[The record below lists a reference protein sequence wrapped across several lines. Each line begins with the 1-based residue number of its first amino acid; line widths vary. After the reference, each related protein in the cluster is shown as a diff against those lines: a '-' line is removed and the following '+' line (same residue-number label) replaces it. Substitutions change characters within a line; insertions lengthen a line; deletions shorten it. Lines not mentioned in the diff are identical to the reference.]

1 TSVANPFAEWLDSEK
16 GAETGRPIWRE
27 RLSVRTLSSRK
38 CTPTTRRTD
47 AGPETVVDKPETHFG
62 FLAEDVQKVMPD
74 PVYDDIAG
82 NALDIKWNNITALLV
97 REIQMMRVDN
107 ATAQVAIDAKRRS
120 FCMGRDT

>member
-1 TSVANPFAEWLDSEK
+1 M
-16 GAETGRPIWRE
+16 E
-27 RLSVRTLSSRK
+27 RHSVRTLSSRK
-38 CTPTTRRTD
+38 CTTTTGRTD

-107 ATAQVAIDAKRRS
+107 ATAQVAIDAAQAISADLSAWVEILGLSLIRLS
-120 FCMGRDT
+120 